1 VGYLGN
7 TEDMS
12 SAARVATGIKT
23 FLDEVISELRKSSW
37 PTRAELIETTAVI
50 IVSVIALG
58 VFVAT
63 SDLILEKAISLLV
76 GGSG

>member
-1 VGYLGN
+1 
-7 TEDMS
+7 MS

>member
-1 VGYLGN
+1 
-7 TEDMS
+7 MS
-12 SAARVATGIKT
+12 SAARAATGIKT

-58 VFVAT
+58 IFVAT

>member
-1 VGYLGN
+1 
-7 TEDMS
+7 MS
-12 SAARVATGIKT
+12 SAARVATGIKVYI
-23 FLDEVISELRKSSW
+23 DDVVSELRKSSW
-37 PTRAELIETTAVI
+37 PTRSELIETTAVI

>member
-1 VGYLGN
+1 
-7 TEDMS
+7 MS
-12 SAARVATGIKT
+12 SVATVATGIKVYIE
-23 FLDEVISELRKSSW
+23 DVVSELKKSSW
-37 PTRAELIETTAVI
+37 PTRPELIETTAVI

-76 GGSG
+76 GGSV